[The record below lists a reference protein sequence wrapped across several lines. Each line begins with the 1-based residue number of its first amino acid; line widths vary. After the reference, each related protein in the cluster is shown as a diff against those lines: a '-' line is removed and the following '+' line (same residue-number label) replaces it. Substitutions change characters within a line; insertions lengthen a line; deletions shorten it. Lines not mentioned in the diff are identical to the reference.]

1 MQVFYMFLCFSAELR
16 RYQIIC
22 RARNLLVFED
32 GFLAVPGVLV
42 VADLP
47 LIHVASASLMSED
60 LVVHT
65 QKWQLGGDRSDLFL
79 QPVRPVWSKFSKCKM
94 DYTIA

>member
-1 MQVFYMFLCFSAELR
+1 MFLCFSAELR

-22 RARNLLVFED
+22 RARNLLVFEY

-47 LIHVASASLMSED
+47 LIRVAAASLMFEG
-60 LVVHT
+60 LIG
-65 QKWQLGGDRSDLFL
+65 KE
-79 QPVRPVWSKFSKCKM
+79 FSGSSSN
-94 DYTIA
+94 

>member
-22 RARNLLVFED
+22 RARNLLVFEY

-65 QKWQLGGDRSDLFL
+65 QKWQLKGNRSDLFL
-79 QPVRPVWSKFSKCKM
+79 QSIRSVWSKFSKCKINF
-94 DYTIA
+94 TFT